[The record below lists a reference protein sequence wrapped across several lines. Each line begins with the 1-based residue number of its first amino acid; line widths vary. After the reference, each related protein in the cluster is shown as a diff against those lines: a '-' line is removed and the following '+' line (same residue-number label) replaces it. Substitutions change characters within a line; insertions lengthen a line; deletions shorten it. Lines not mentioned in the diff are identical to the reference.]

1 MKKACILIFLFVI
14 AFSTVF
20 ASETLK
26 LSYVEESFQILE
38 VYYGDEQLDISENTE
53 KTLTAD
59 QFALGQSAPIR
70 VRWNG
75 NVGIAPEMVTI
86 SFYTDNGFVNE
97 DANDSIKVYV
107 VPEGE
112 LQRSITDSAGKEVG
126 AVLLS
131 AMDYKGA
138 GLSYKSNEL
147 VRGNFDL
154 ATFYVTWDETHS
166 WVAGQYKC
174 DIRMVIT
181 GV

>member
-20 ASETLK
+20 ASETLN
-26 LSYVEESFQILE
+26 LSYVEKSFQILE
-38 VYYGDEQLDISENTE
+38 VYYDDEQLDISENTE

-75 NVGIAPEMVTI
+75 NVGIAPEKVTI
-86 SFYTDNGFVNE
+86 SFYTETGFVNE
-97 DANDSIKVYV
+97 DANDSTKVYM

-112 LQRSITDSAGKEVG
+112 LIRTITDSAGTEVG
-126 AVLLS
+126 KVVLS
-131 AMDYKGA
+131 PMDYFGA
-138 GLSYKSNEL
+138 GLSYTSKDL
-147 VRGNFDL
+147 VRGSFDL
-154 ATFYVTWDETHS
+154 ATFYVTWDKDYP

>member
-20 ASETLK
+20 ASETLN

-38 VYYGDEQLDISENTE
+38 VYYDGEQLDISKNTE

-59 QFALGQSAPIR
+59 QFALGQSAPIK

-86 SFYTDNGFVNE
+86 SFYTETGFVNE
-97 DANDSIKVYV
+97 DANDSTKVYM

-112 LQRSITDSAGKEVG
+112 LTRSITDSTGKEVG
-126 AVLLS
+126 SVILS
-131 AMDYKGA
+131 SMEHVGA
-138 GLSYKSNEL
+138 GLSYQSSDL
-147 VRGNFDL
+147 VRGSFDL
-154 ATFYVTWDETHS
+154 ATFYVTWDKDYP